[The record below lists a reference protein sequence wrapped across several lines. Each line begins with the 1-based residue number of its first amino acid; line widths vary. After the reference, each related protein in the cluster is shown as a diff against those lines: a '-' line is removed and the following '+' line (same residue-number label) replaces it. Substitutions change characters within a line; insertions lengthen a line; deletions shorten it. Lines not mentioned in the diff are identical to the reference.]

1 MRGFK
6 KIFQEIAQTKTFT
19 KFRKLMSYKTKATS
33 GGGLEVQTGRTGERG
48 LPPRPPDRRS
58 FGWMNMFGSPTD

>member
-1 MRGFK
+1 MHEVVECGGFK

-33 GGGLEVQTGRTGERG
+33 GGGGLKFKQEGHVNGNCRIDLRTEEASGG
-48 LPPRPPDRRS
+48 
-58 FGWMNMFGSPTD
+58 